1 MWIETDTEWMP
12 EIADPPDEFICEMHG
27 LRILQL
33 AAN

>member
-1 MWIETDTEWMP
+1 MP
-12 EIADPPDEFICEMHG
+12 EIANPPDEFICKMHG